1 MAAAAKPVAVRRAE
15 ELVERE
21 MGGRDA
27 SHDAAHALRV
37 RDLALSLAAEEGLS
51 APARL
56 LTVPSLSF
64 RGTSRSSARR
74 CFFLIMQ
81 EITSTLTHKWIL
93 DRNNVED
100 MSIVEMFLEEAGLE
114 DGQKDE
120 IVSIIKGMGEL
131 LTCLHLCIWT
141 SCFFNGFKNEVSK
154 KCIVDPTLEF
164 AIVQDADRLDAIG
177 AIGIARCFTYGG
189 SKNSALH
196 DPRILPRDNLSKEKY
211 MSKEEKQTSINHFH
225 EKLFKLKDM
234 MKTEAGKRRA
244 EKRHKF
250 MEDFV
255 AEFYEEWSG
264 RA

>member
-1 MAAAAKPVAVRRAE
+1 MAAAVRRAE

-51 APARL
+51 APDRL
-56 LTVPSLSF
+56 LTVELAALLHDV
-64 RGTSRSSARR
+64 GDYKYT
-74 CFFLIMQ
+74 
-81 EITSTLTHKWIL
+81 K
-93 DRNNVED
+93 NNVED
-100 MSIVEMFLEEAGLE
+100 ISVVEMFLQEVGLDE
-114 DGQKDE
+114 GQKDE
-120 IVSIIKGMGEL
+120 IVAIIKG
-131 LTCLHLCIWT
+131 I
-141 SCFFNGFKNEVSK
+141 GFKNEVSNK
-154 KCIVDPTLEF
+154 SIVEPTLEF

-196 DPRILPRDNLSKEKY
+196 DPRILPRDSLSKEKY

-244 EKRHKF
+244 EKRHRF
-250 MEDFV
+250 MEEFV

>member
-1 MAAAAKPVAVRRAE
+1 MAAAAAKPVAVRRAE
-15 ELVERE
+15 ELVGRE
-21 MGGRDA
+21 MAGRDA

-51 APARL
+51 APALL
-56 LTVPSLSF
+56 LTVELSALLHDV
-64 RGTSRSSARR
+64 GDYKYT
-74 CFFLIMQ
+74 
-81 EITSTLTHKWIL
+81 K
-93 DRNNVED
+93 NNVED
-100 MSIVEMFLEEAGLE
+100 MSVVEMFLEEVGLE
-114 DGQKDE
+114 EGQKDE
-120 IVSIIKGMGEL
+120 IVSIIKGMG
-131 LTCLHLCIWT
+131 
-141 SCFFNGFKNEVSK
+141 FKNEVSK
-154 KCIVDPTLEF
+154 KSIADPTLEF

-196 DPRILPRDNLSKEKY
+196 DPRILPRDNLSKEKC

>member
-1 MAAAAKPVAVRRAE
+1 MAAAAAEKPVAVRRAE

-37 RDLALSLAAEEGLS
+37 HDLALSLAAEEGLS
-51 APARL
+51 APGRL
-56 LTVPSLSF
+56 LTVELAALLHDV
-64 RGTSRSSARR
+64 GDYKYT
-74 CFFLIMQ
+74 
-81 EITSTLTHKWIL
+81 K
-93 DRNNVED
+93 NNVED
-100 MSIVEMFLEEAGLE
+100 MSAVEKFLEEVGLE
-114 DGQKDE
+114 ESQKDE
-120 IVSIIKGMGEL
+120 IVSIIKGMG
-131 LTCLHLCIWT
+131 
-141 SCFFNGFKNEVSK
+141 FKNEISK
-154 KCIVDPTLEF
+154 KSIAEPTLEF

>member
-1 MAAAAKPVAVRRAE
+1 MAAAEKPAAVRRAE

-51 APARL
+51 APSRL
-56 LTVPSLSF
+56 LTVELAALLHDV
-64 RGTSRSSARR
+64 GDYKYT
-74 CFFLIMQ
+74 
-81 EITSTLTHKWIL
+81 K
-93 DRNNVED
+93 NNVED
-100 MSIVEMFLEEAGLE
+100 MSVVEMFLQEVGLDE
-114 DGQKDE
+114 GLKDE
-120 IVSIIKGMGEL
+120 IVAIIKGM
-131 LTCLHLCIWT
+131 
-141 SCFFNGFKNEVSK
+141 GFKNEVSNK
-154 KCIVDPTLEF
+154 SIVDPTLEF

-234 MKTEAGKRRA
+234 MKTEAGRRRA

-250 MEDFV
+250 MEEFM